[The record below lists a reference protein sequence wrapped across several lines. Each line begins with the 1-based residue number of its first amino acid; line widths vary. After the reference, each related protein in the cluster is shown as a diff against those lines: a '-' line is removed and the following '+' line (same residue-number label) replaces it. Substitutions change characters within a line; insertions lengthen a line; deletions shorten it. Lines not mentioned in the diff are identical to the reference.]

1 MKPLRVAHVVCS
13 EGFAGVERYVL
24 QSALSLREAG
34 CDVTVVGGAV
44 DTMGAP
50 LREEGVGW
58 APALTVRQAYRA
70 LRGLGRVDVLDSH
83 MTEADTAAVA
93 AGLVGRIPV
102 VSTRHFA
109 APRGADPVRR
119 AVASL
124 VGARVAHQIAISR
137 FVAENVEGDSTVVHT
152 GVPDVPDVDDAARE
166 RTVLVLQRLEAEK
179 STDVAVRAWA
189 AAGRRDGW
197 RLRIVGD
204 GAERAALGEL
214 ADRLGVADSVDFLG
228 FRSDV
233 AAQLVA
239 ASLVLAPTPR
249 EGLGLASLE
258 AMAAGVPVVASRG
271 GGHLET
277 VGGVEGAALFS
288 PGDAAA
294 AGRLVA
300 ELIDDPARRRAY
312 GAALRA
318 RQRDAFSV
326 AAQTSATL
334 RVLESAARHER
345 LIPAGEEGTG

>member
-258 AMAAGVPVVASRG
+258 AMAAGVPVVAARASG
-271 GGHLET
+271 AVGLLEE
-277 VGGVEGAALFS
+277 GVTGLIVPPTDIEGYADALQRFCEDEAFRL
-288 PGDAAA
+288 GAGRAGVAEA
-294 AGRLVA
+294 AGYKWERINQVVL
-300 ELIDDPARRRAY
+300 DTY
-312 GAALRA
+312 
-318 RQRDAFSV
+318 
-326 AAQTSATL
+326 L
-334 RVLESAARHER
+334 RVIERTRAAE
-345 LIPAGEEGTG
+345 PALARC